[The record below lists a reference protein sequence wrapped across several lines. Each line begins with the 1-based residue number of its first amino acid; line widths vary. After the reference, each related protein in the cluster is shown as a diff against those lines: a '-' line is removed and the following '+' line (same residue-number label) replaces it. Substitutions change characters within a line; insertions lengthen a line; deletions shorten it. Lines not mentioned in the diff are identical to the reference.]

1 MTGDLLQGL
10 LQAIQPSSL
19 LATGVGC
26 LLGLVSGMIPGMTIS
41 AAMIIVL
48 PLTFVLDPNVSIGLF
63 LGLYAGG
70 MLGGS
75 FSAILLNIPGT
86 PSAAATALDGYPLVA
101 RGQAGRALGMAVS
114 ASFCGGLF
122 SALCLFL
129 IAPRL
134 ADLAL
139 QFRSADLFSLV
150 FLGLTII
157 CSFASRSWIKG
168 LLSAVIGLAI
178 VTVGQDPVMGTAR
191 FTFGDT
197 NLLSG
202 VHFLTALIGL
212 FAIPQL
218 IENLRGSSP
227 GAAERPIEPGR
238 LGGPDRPAARGGPDR
253 LSGGRLAGPGEVDA
267 AAPAAGT
274 LEIRK
279 LLPAAADLRRIRLPV
294 GIGSAVGTFLGILP
308 GAGGP
313 IAAFISYDYAKKTTR
328 RGDRFGRGA
337 VEGVAA
343 PEAANNAVTG
353 GALIPMM
360 TLGIPGDPVTAILI
374 GALLAHGLAPG
385 PLLFVEQ
392 ADFAY
397 GLMFSFFWA
406 NVFNLL
412 IALAGLRLLVKVVA
426 APRTLLMPAVAILC
440 VVGAWSLRNS
450 LFDVYVMFGFGLL
463 GIGMKWLDMPVVP
476 LLLALVLGRQL
487 EENLRIALTGSQ
499 GDISVFFTSPFS
511 ALFLGLSVVSVIW
524 SIAGARRQR
533 APRPSKSPGQR

>member
-26 LLGLVSGMIPGMTIS
+26 LLGLVAGMIPGMTIS

-101 RGQAGRALGMAVS
+101 QGQAGRALGMAVS

-218 IENLRGSSP
+218 IENLRGKVP
-227 GAAERPIEPGR
+227 GG
-238 LGGPDRPAARGGPDR
+238 RGG
-253 LSGGRLAGPGEVDA
+253 S
-267 AAPAAGT
+267 APETGAIGF
-274 LEIRK
+274 RK

-392 ADFAY
+392 AGFAY

-533 APRPSKSPGQR
+533 APRPSKSPGQRKP

>member
-26 LLGLVSGMIPGMTIS
+26 VLGLVAGMIPGMTIS

-101 RGQAGRALGMAVS
+101 RGEAGRALGMAVS

-178 VTVGQDPVMGTAR
+178 VTIGQDPVMGTAR

-218 IENLRGSSP
+218 IENLRGNGPGGRGGSGRPAGSGRAGSP
-227 GAAERPIEPGR
+227 GG
-238 LGGPDRPAARGGPDR
+238 
-253 LSGGRLAGPGEVDA
+253 LAGPGGLGGPGST
-267 AAPAAGT
+267 APGT
-274 LEIRK
+274 GAIGFRK
-279 LLPAAADLRRIRLPV
+279 LLPAIADLRRIRLPV

-328 RGDRFGRGA
+328 CTGSASAAAPWKGWQRRNPPTTRSRGA
-337 VEGVAA
+337 
-343 PEAANNAVTG
+343 P
-353 GALIPMM
+353 
-360 TLGIPGDPVTAILI
+360 
-374 GALLAHGLAPG
+374 
-385 PLLFVEQ
+385 
-392 ADFAY
+392 
-397 GLMFSFFWA
+397 
-406 NVFNLL
+406 
-412 IALAGLRLLVKVVA
+412 
-426 APRTLLMPAVAILC
+426 
-440 VVGAWSLRNS
+440 
-450 LFDVYVMFGFGLL
+450 
-463 GIGMKWLDMPVVP
+463 
-476 LLLALVLGRQL
+476 
-487 EENLRIALTGSQ
+487 
-499 GDISVFFTSPFS
+499 
-511 ALFLGLSVVSVIW
+511 
-524 SIAGARRQR
+524 
-533 APRPSKSPGQR
+533 